1 MDDFGYYIFALV
13 VLVVGFLIVK
23 KVATCLVKTII
34 GILVL
39 AILAG
44 IYWVYIALISFGVF
58 VSDIAEKRCC
68 SQNVW

>member
-23 KVATCLVKTII
+23 KVAICLVKTIV

-44 IYWVYIALISFGVF
+44 IYWVYIA
-58 VSDIAEKRCC
+58 
-68 SQNVW
+68 

>member
-44 IYWVYIALISFGVF
+44 IYWVYVA
-58 VSDIAEKRCC
+58 
-68 SQNVW
+68 

>member
-39 AILAG
+39 AVSAG
-44 IYWVYIALISFGVF
+44 IYWVYVA
-58 VSDIAEKRCC
+58 
-68 SQNVW
+68 

>member
-23 KVATCLVKTII
+23 KIATCLVKTII

-44 IYWVYIALISFGVF
+44 IYWVYIA
-58 VSDIAEKRCC
+58 
-68 SQNVW
+68 

>member
-34 GILVL
+34 GIVVL

-44 IYWVYIALISFGVF
+44 IYWVYIA
-58 VSDIAEKRCC
+58 
-68 SQNVW
+68 